1 MFHPDRPRS
10 VLIVDDRHEVL
21 ELNRI
26 LLGAEGYET
35 EGCAYSE
42 ATPGRL
48 QRDRPDVLLLDLLPR
63 DDAPWSLLRR
73 LRQDTAT
80 RGIGVVVT
88 ADAPDLVDRALRD
101 TSLDVAAG
109 LVMPFDIEALYAA
122 IAAAAR
128 LDQPSQ
134 VGQAGQAGQVGQV
147 GQVDH
152 PALAGHPALATPVV
166 ATNPLLGRAATL
178 LRQDRARI
186 LLRWVQRLSTL
197 DVFRDQPDLP
207 LTALYGQ
214 GAALLD
220 GVAIALELQSSS
232 RTLAA
237 TTVGGGVE
245 AAHAHARLRRGQGVR
260 PGNLARE
267 MAALRR
273 EVWRAVRGQ
282 VEGGAVSP
290 SLAEVWDLLRRVDA
304 ATDEALAAM
313 LDGWIESEAG
323 RAGP

>member
-26 LLGAEGYET
+26 LLEAEGYET

-42 ATPGRL
+42 ATPERL
-48 QRDRPDVLLLDLLPR
+48 RRDRPDVLLLDLLPR

-88 ADAPDLVDRALRD
+88 TDAPDLVDRALRD

-128 LDQPSQ
+128 LDRQSQ
-134 VGQAGQAGQVGQV
+134 VGQAGQAGQ
-147 GQVDH
+147 
-152 PALAGHPALATPVV
+152 AGHPILATPIV